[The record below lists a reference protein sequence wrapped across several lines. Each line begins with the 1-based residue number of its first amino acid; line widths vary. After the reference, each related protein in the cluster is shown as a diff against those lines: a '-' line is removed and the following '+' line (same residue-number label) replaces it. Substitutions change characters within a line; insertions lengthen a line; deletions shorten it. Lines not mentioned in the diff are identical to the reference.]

1 MHQDANCTKTVNGEL
16 EELMTLQRKLMTLQ
30 RKKERQKFG
39 SMYVQFN
46 DVCL

>member
-16 EELMTLQRKLMTLQ
+16 EELMTLQ